1 MLRVGTVAMWAA
13 LALAAQAC
21 AGAGG
26 SITGSA
32 GNPGTGNTGTAGT
45 SNPGGGGNPGTAGTS
60 SGNPGT
66 GGGGTAGVTG
76 TGGSSPNFT
85 LACQTASLGTPILRL
100 LTRTELIN
108 TLGDTFPEVRTQ
120 WTHSLPAS
128 TISAYGFDNE
138 SSATVGNQLASA
150 VLDTAKSVGTAV
162 TGTAF
167 ATILPCSSA
176 AADRNCAGT
185 FIDKYGKRLFRRAL
199 TTEERN
205 RYLELFDASRAKAP
219 DFKTTMK
226 WLTVALIQSP
236 HTLYRSEI
244 GTVMGDG
251 TRQLTPY
258 EVATE
263 LAYTYTG
270 TTPSDALLTAAGSG
284 SLGDVAAMA
293 RSMIGTP
300 AGKQMM
306 QRFFEQYLD
315 YSSVGGLQKPK
326 ISTYAGLA
334 ADMVEETRAFV
345 EDVVMVGGGGM
356 KELLTA
362 TTTNP
367 SRRLATYYGTGNMST
382 TAFPVPA
389 TDYAKVTRP
398 ANTGVGILAQGSFL
412 ATHAS
417 SDASSPTKR
426 GLFPFYRLFCM
437 PKLSPPDN
445 VPPLDTTTQVAN
457 VNTTRDRYEKLHGLV
472 MGPTGTCATCHQ
484 FFDPPGFAFEHFD
497 EGGRYRAK
505 ETTAAGTFDINAA
518 GTMKAPDGTMI
529 SFTSQETL
537 MAGLAN
543 QPVIHQ
549 CLSAYLAAYAF
560 GSSEACIGASQ
571 VNDLRTGTIGI
582 AEAFARLA
590 TEPHFT
596 KRNAQ

>member
-1 MLRVGTVAMWAA
+1 
-13 LALAAQAC
+13 
-21 AGAGG
+21 
-26 SITGSA
+26 
-32 GNPGTGNTGTAGT
+32 
-45 SNPGGGGNPGTAGTS
+45 
-60 SGNPGT
+60 
-66 GGGGTAGVTG
+66 VTG

-85 LACQTASLGTPILRL
+85 LACPSASLGTPMLRL

-108 TLGDTFPEVRTQ
+108 TLGDTFPEVRTA
-120 WTHSLPAS
+120 WTHTLPAS

-138 SSATVGNQLASA
+138 ASATVGNQLASA
-150 VLDTAKSVGTAV
+150 VLDTAKAVGTAV
-162 TGTAF
+162 IGTSF
-167 ATILPCSSA
+167 ATILPCSSS
-176 AADRNCAGT
+176 AADRTCAGT

-205 RYLELFDASRAKAP
+205 RYLTLFDASRAKAP
-219 DFKTTMK
+219 DFKTTIK

-244 GTVMGDG
+244 GAVTGD

-315 YSSVGGLQKPK
+315 YSAVGGLQKPK

-334 ADMVEETRAFV
+334 ADMAEETRAFV
-345 EDVVMVGGGGM
+345 EDIVLVNGGGM
-356 KELLTA
+356 KNLLTA

-382 TAFPVPA
+382 TAFPMPA
-389 TDYAKVTRP
+389 TDYARVNRP

-472 MGPTGTCATCHQ
+472 NGPTGSCATCHQ
-484 FFDPPGFAFEHFD
+484 FFDPIGFAFEHFD

-505 ETTAAGTFDINAA
+505 ETTASGTFDINSA

-529 SFTSQETL
+529 TFTSQETL
-537 MAGLAN
+537 MAGLAD

-582 AEAFARLA
+582 TEAFARLA

-596 KRNAQ
+596 KRNVQ